1 MYPVANGVSATQ
13 RGQATTE
20 FLVAGIALVP
30 ILLLV
35 PLLGKLSDANH
46 TAIEAS
52 RYAAWETTVA
62 TEQAKNIATLTSETQ
77 RRFFEHPDVFVQ
89 TGDGATGDVSDQN
102 RLWSVGA
109 TERLVTSSTD
119 SVSVGITRESDPG
132 AISAVISDGLNKM
145 AGIGKL
151 FDDDLS
157 FDVERHG
164 LVTARV
170 GVDIAS
176 NRLGF
181 DPKMSCTGAASES
194 FTCIARHNV
203 ILTDSWDAASK
214 EQAEARAKVF
224 VPAAVFDGL
233 SKITDV
239 VGSVPFLDEWGRLDP
254 GVVKPEVVPEDR
266 LSPQ

>member
-1 MYPVANGVSATQ
+1 MSPAANVRQ
-13 RGQATTE
+13 RGQAMTE

-30 ILLLV
+30 ILLMMPV
-35 PLLGKLSDANH
+35 LGKLSDANH

-62 TEQAKNIATLTSETQ
+62 TEQAKDLATITSETQ

-89 TGDGATGDVSDQN
+89 TGDGATGQPSDQN
-102 RLWSVGA
+102 RLWSVNA
-109 TERLVTSSTD
+109 TERLVKSSTD

-132 AISAVISDGLNKM
+132 AISSVISDGLNKM
-145 AGIGKL
+145 ASIGRL
-151 FDDDLS
+151 FDDDLK

-176 NRLGF
+176 NRFGF
-181 DPKMSCTGAASES
+181 DPKLSCSGAAGES

-203 ILTDSWDAASK
+203 ILTDSWDAADAN
-214 EQAEARAKVF
+214 QAEARAKPF
-224 VPAAVFDGL
+224 VPAAVFEGL

-239 VGSVPFLDEWGRLDP
+239 VAKVPFLEEWGRLEP
-254 GVVKPEVVPEDR
+254 GKVDPEVVPVDR
-266 LSPQ
+266 LGSYEP